1 MHRIYRLN
9 IQKPVLRFCSTLQK
23 KKKKRFTAKKQSL
36 LWHFHS
42 DFFPVGKMNDN
53 IKHTQKKSHAMK
65 IYPQIFKLLT
75 NKTISVTCIVLKSI
89 DDRDFIFRLRVKQ

>member
-1 MHRIYRLN
+1 
-9 IQKPVLRFCSTLQK
+9 
-23 KKKKRFTAKKQSL
+23 
-36 LWHFHS
+36 
-42 DFFPVGKMNDN
+42 
-53 IKHTQKKSHAMK
+53 MK